1 MLSNISKFSWTELF
15 SNDNGKTFVN
25 LTNLEADN
33 NTLHLKNLKISD
45 NDKKYRAQVITD
57 LRSNVYYSNIAKLSV
72 PGSITV
78 QNFPLN
84 QLSISVITQAELYY
98 GAINKVELQK
108 IRKHL
113 KILTIFPVDVVVS
126 TKFIELMET
135 YSLSHKLAIPDA
147 LIAFTALVYNLDL
160 YTLNLKD
167 FRFIESLNLYSGN
180 F

>member
-1 MLSNISKFSWTELF
+1 MIF
-15 SNDNGKTFVN
+15 
-25 LTNLEADN
+25 
-33 NTLHLKNLKISD
+33 
-45 NDKKYRAQVITD
+45 
-57 LRSNVYYSNIAKLSV
+57 IAKL
-72 PGSITV
+72 
-78 QNFPLN
+78 
-84 QLSISVITQAELYY
+84 
-98 GAINKVELQK
+98 
-108 IRKHL
+108 
-113 KILTIFPVDVVVS
+113 FPVDVVVS